1 VAERETVGEKPGR
14 RIKRRKRRMGRRRR
28 EKRRRHRRG
37 WEGEERE
44 NGNDAWSQD
53 LGLSSFLLSG
63 CENIFA

>member
-1 VAERETVGEKPGR
+1 
-14 RIKRRKRRMGRRRR
+14 MGRRRR